1 MIKLVIKII
10 ACAILMA
17 ATMALIW
24 TIPGTHPHDLA
35 ALLNKKEMLIVKP
48 SPRMILVGGSSV
60 LSMKS
65 ELISK
70 ELRYNVIDMSSWGGM
85 GTFEIL
91 EEIKPYLKP
100 ADVVL
105 VTMEYGTILDKKFY
119 EYIHTNDE
127 AKKFLF
133 LMSPGRHILDSLK
146 KREFF
151 NLFKLMHELVQMKT
165 KSFLLKIVTFNF
177 SHLFDIGFPGFK
189 DEFNANGDRIRPYM
203 IFRPLGDSNTNFS
216 YPEWE
221 KLSFLNDFN
230 DFAAKRQARVLFYF
244 SHFPEN
250 KYKENLPYIN
260 AYYEMMKK
268 NFRGTILNKPS
279 DFVYPEE
286 YFADTIY
293 HLNEKGESVRTPEMI
308 QLLKRAL

>member
-17 ATMALIW
+17 ATMALSC